1 MGNIRKHTKNT
12 KQDYMTVLK
21 HRFSYLSDKERDKLL
36 YGDDFVQVPTQELKR
51 LRIDTYP
58 YLL

>member
-12 KQDYMTVLK
+12 KQDSMQILK
-21 HRFSYLSDKERDKLL
+21 HRFSYLSSEERDKLL
-36 YGDDFVQVPTQELKR
+36 YGDDFVQIPTQELKR

-58 YLL
+58 YLM